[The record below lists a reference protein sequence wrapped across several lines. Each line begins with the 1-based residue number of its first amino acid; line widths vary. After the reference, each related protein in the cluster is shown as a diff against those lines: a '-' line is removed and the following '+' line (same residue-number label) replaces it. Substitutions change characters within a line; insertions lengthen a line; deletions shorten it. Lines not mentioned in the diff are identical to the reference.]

1 MEFECCCIILYVY
14 SSVPKFIL
22 YYFVVMDPS
31 RASYARYWEPNMFQ
45 SVGLSL
51 FAGSLATAVTYP
63 IDYIKTV
70 CQFRSEGIG
79 LRG

>member
-1 MEFECCCIILYVY
+1 
-14 SSVPKFIL
+14 
-22 YYFVVMDPS
+22 MDPS